1 MALVEAGKVYRLFG
15 AKNIPSMENFKKPFL
30 GDVAY
35 HMRNGKHGIFEYDWM
50 NFCDFF
56 GAKLSKC
63 LK

>member
-1 MALVEAGKVYRLFG
+1 
-15 AKNIPSMENFKKPFL
+15 
-30 GDVAY
+30 
-35 HMRNGKHGIFEYDWM
+35 MRNGKHDIVEYDWI